1 MSEEPKKEEE
11 SRKEKGSGW
20 SEGLWAL
27 VAVAIVVGIV
37 GVLALLGK
45 IEGHV
50 KEFNVAK
57 CPRSAAGAELDW
69 ATSAEEKTCLYIEH
83 TSMPTLPESSASETM
98 SESPTPTLPPAP
110 TATSTLPP
118 EEQVVVP
125 SPSASTPTPK
135 PAAPAA
141 SAPTNSLKYD
151 EMGCNADDLV
161 ACVPGEQAVWQADS
175 ANRHLFPAIY
185 LRNVQSGDRSPSDA
199 IVQIQQMASGWA
211 KSWDKWTAFNADPR
225 WPTLVWCPQRNCE
238 YVPDTAFPLLNAPG
252 VSSEWYYSIA
262 IVSAHLPA
270 DPSASQTQVV
280 CPSGDC
286 WAVLLH

>member
-1 MSEEPKKEEE
+1 VAKPKPEPVVKPKPELVAKPVAKVEKPKPRSERRPP
-11 SRKEKGSGW
+11 W
-20 SEGLWAL
+20 SWLGFGIVAL
-27 VAVAIVVGIV
+27 VLAILVG
-37 GVLALLGK
+37 LALFAGLFGLK
-45 IEGHV
+45 GL
-50 KEFNVAK
+50 
-57 CPRSAAGAELDW
+57 AAQ
-69 ATSAEEKTCLYIEH
+69 
-83 TSMPTLPESSASETM
+83 
-98 SESPTPTLPPAP
+98 PAP
-110 TATSTLPP
+110 TYTPYPTHTPYPIPPTSTMAPP
-118 EEQVVVP
+118 E
-125 SPSASTPTPK
+125 STPTSVPEPSAESLATEPPVFTSTTK
-135 PAAPAA
+135 PAAPDA

-161 ACVPGEQAVWQADS
+161 ACVPGEQAAWQADS